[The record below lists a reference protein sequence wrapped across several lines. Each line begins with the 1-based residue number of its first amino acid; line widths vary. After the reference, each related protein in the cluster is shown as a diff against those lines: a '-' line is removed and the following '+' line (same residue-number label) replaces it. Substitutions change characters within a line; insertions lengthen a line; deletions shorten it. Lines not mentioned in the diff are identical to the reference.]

1 MTKREILLRY
11 MNDLFT
17 EITSFGKNC
26 FQVQIGRG
34 DLALHQV
41 AFINVS
47 LLGGDNEHLNYV
59 CGTASTCNGR
69 NCRRCMSNRTYRFVV
84 NADECKPRV
93 DNDHEVLS
101 YRRKTLKTKQLL
113 KVASGGNYVKSAN
126 EKDLIALGKN
136 LSITKL
142 GVNVLYSRFW
152 YANYRGLPGLH
163 SSCPPDWLH
172 TIIKGAVEKTL
183 AASLL
188 IVEYFSHFDISVIYG
203 GKRCLPWKYNK
214 SILDHRS
221 KFFPIH
227 LFYDKF
233 CRYVTID
240 TNNILISKNLILIC
254 MISVL

>member
-1 MTKREILLRY
+1 M
-11 MNDLFT
+11 
-17 EITSFGKNC
+17 S
-26 FQVQIGRG
+26 
-34 DLALHQV
+34 A
-41 AFINVS
+41 S
-47 LLGGDNEHLNYV
+47 LEL
-59 CGTASTCNGR
+59 T
-69 NCRRCMSNRTYRFVV
+69 MIMRFYLTD
-84 NADECKPRV
+84 A
-93 DNDHEVLS
+93 
-101 YRRKTLKTKQLL
+101 KTLKTKQLL

-163 SSCPPDWLH
+163 ASCPPDWLH

-227 LFYDKF
+227 LFFDKF
-233 CRYVTID
+233 CRYVVID
-240 TNNILISKNLILIC
+240 TNSILISNKLSMIC
-254 MISVL
+254 MFSVIQLLLIIIVLVM